1 MWLNIL
7 TVGVCLLP
15 IAVIAITVIFDA
27 LDYKDEVNRRG
38 H

>member
-15 IAVIAITVIFDA
+15 IAVLSVTVI
-27 LDYKDEVNRRG
+27 LDNWNVKGN
-38 H
+38 